1 VQNQVEMRKKWMQNH
16 TNFILILGRK
26 KITVVWDCSQACCV
40 LHTLYELEPS
50 RMFLRFVAWAKTKI
64 WKWSYTMLPKIEKNA
79 SIVQEI

>member
-1 VQNQVEMRKKWMQNH
+1 MDAKSYKFHLNFGYEKNH
-16 TNFILILGRK
+16 HCLGL
-26 KITVVWDCSQACCV
+26 SQACCV
-40 LHTLYELEPS
+40 LHTLYELDPS